1 VGGPACEYRISQGL
15 LKEKSAAVPWI
26 LDPTAAGSCGC
37 GGLRRLL
44 GARVHGGP
52 PIQKRRGMR
61 SEPPV
66 QDPTALDARV
76 RDAAA
81 TSPECGSVRRD
92 LAGVAP
98 GRCSRPLARPQD
110 SSKRRGDACARD
122 RGVKGGDCASP
133 AAGAGRGRSGRSG
146 ELASALL
153 CTKGRGNGLGLL
165 LTIQRRSGRARR

>member
-1 VGGPACEYRISQGL
+1 MQNRENPGALNQNLQSGTVDLGSNGYRCTRARWTAPCTRCMGPR
-15 LKEKSAAVPWI
+15 W
-26 LDPTAAGSCGC
+26 TAHS
-37 GGLRRLL
+37 
-44 GARVHGGP
+44 
-52 PIQKRRGMR
+52 KRRGMR
-61 SEPPV
+61 SEPPA
-66 QDPTALDARV
+66 QDLTALDARM

-81 TSPECGSVRRD
+81 STPECGGARRE

-98 GRCSRPLARPQD
+98 GRRSRPLTRPQD

-146 ELASALL
+146 ELVSALL

-165 LTIQRRSGRARR
+165 LTVQRRSGRARR